1 MRFDRNLRL
10 NFSCSNYSFF
20 KIIKDMPTK
29 KNANSQL
36 EAEEEKWQ
44 KATLTTH
51 EKSHITEAVHS
62 MANLPAE

>member
-1 MRFDRNLRL
+1 
-10 NFSCSNYSFF
+10 
-20 KIIKDMPTK
+20 MPTK

-62 MANLPAE
+62 MTNLPAE